1 MVAAM
6 EKLKASFGVGYVALA
21 AEAGVGYRRLMRW
34 RRRIGKGEPPLKVPG
49 PKKIVPFDLR
59 QLHQDIDRLHHG
71 RKRSQGSTALHRAH
85 SNSLSRREIDALV
98 RMARKHHNGHRAAVC
113 HRVRW
118 HVPNLAWALDGSEY
132 RSRFVTGK
140 LHMQNLQDL
149 CSRYKFVPLATDYP
163 PCGEEV
169 SGYLADQFNRFAPPL
184 FCKRDN
190 GGNLNHLAVDALFE
204 EAFVIPINSPV
215 ATPAYN
221 GAIEHAQ
228 GEMKGYLRKW
238 DTKAGSMQSLGL
250 LAEVASHD
258 LNHQPRRVLRGRNAC
273 QWYFDKKRKRYPK
286 RKRKAIYCWV
296 RDLAVEIS
304 TRTGHCRIATTA
316 WRLAAKKWLE
326 KNNLITILKPG
337 KVLPHFQANL
347 CHE

>member
-1 MVAAM
+1 MLAAM
-6 EKLKASFGVGYVALA
+6 ERLKTSFGVSYAVLA

-49 PKKIVPFDLR
+49 PKKTVPFDLC
-59 QLHQDIDRLHHG
+59 QLHQDIELLSHG
-71 RKRSQGSTALHRAH
+71 RKRSRGSTAFHRAH
-85 SNSLSRREIDALV
+85 GEALSRREIDALV
-98 RMARKHHNGHRAAVC
+98 RMARKAHNGLRAAGVN
-113 HRVRW
+113 RVRW

-132 RSRFVTGK
+132 RSRLVTGK

-190 GGNLNHLAVDALFE
+190 GGNLNHIAVDALFE
-204 EAFVIPINSPV
+204 EAYVIPINSPV

-238 DTKAGSMQSLGL
+238 YTKAGSMESLEL

-258 LNHQPRRVLRGRNAC
+258 LNHQPRRVLSGRNAC
-273 QWYFDKKRKRYPK
+273 QWYFGKKRKRYTK
-286 RKRKAIYCWV
+286 RKRKAIYRWV

-304 TRTGHCRIATTA
+304 VRTGRHKISTTA

-337 KVLPHFQANL
+337 KVSPHFQSNL
-347 CHE
+347 CHH

>member
-71 RKRSQGSTALHRAH
+71 RKRSHGSTALHRAH

-169 SGYLADQFNRFAPPL
+169 SGYLADQFNRFAPLL

-204 EAFVIPINSPV
+204 EALSSS
-215 ATPAYN
+215 
-221 GAIEHAQ
+221 
-228 GEMKGYLRKW
+228 R
-238 DTKAGSMQSLGL
+238 
-250 LAEVASHD
+250 
-258 LNHQPRRVLRGRNAC
+258 
-273 QWYFDKKRKRYPK
+273 
-286 RKRKAIYCWV
+286 
-296 RDLAVEIS
+296 S
-304 TRTGHCRIATTA
+304 TRR
-316 WRLAAKKWLE
+316 WR
-326 KNNLITILKPG
+326 P
-337 KVLPHFQANL
+337 LPTMARSSMHRVR
-347 CHE
+347 